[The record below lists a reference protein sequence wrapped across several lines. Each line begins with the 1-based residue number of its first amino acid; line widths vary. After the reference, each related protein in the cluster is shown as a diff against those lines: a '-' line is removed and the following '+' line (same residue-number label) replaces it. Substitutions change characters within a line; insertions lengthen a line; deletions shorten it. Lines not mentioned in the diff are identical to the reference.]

1 MPQDANFNFDF
12 IYGVSNLLKAHGTKA
27 WSHEHVFLSATQ
39 LANARRTWLV
49 IALTATMM
57 VLEIAS
63 GFIFGSM
70 ALLADG
76 WHMASHAAALGI
88 SAVGYSFAR
97 RHASD
102 KRFSFGTGKISE
114 LAGYSSALLL
124 ALIALLMAYESVRRL
139 FSPVVIKF
147 DEAIAVAVLGLLVN
161 LASAFILRER
171 HAEHDHEHHTDHNL
185 RAAYL
190 HVLADALTSILAI
203 VALTTGRFLGW
214 VWMDPLMGIVGAVV
228 IARWSYGLTRD
239 TGSILLDI
247 DINTPLTEN
256 IRQRLES
263 DGDNRIIDLHLWR
276 LGPGHFAVIISLT
289 TNNPHS
295 PSYYK
300 EQLSEIRELRHITVE
315 VNTGLDSRTE
325 LHI

>member
-1 MPQDANFNFDF
+1 M
-12 IYGVSNLLKAHGTKA
+12 KAHGMKT
-27 WSHEHVFLSATQ
+27 WSHEHVFLSARQ
-39 LANARRTWLV
+39 LANARRTCFV
-49 IALTATMM
+49 IALTAMTM

-97 RHASD
+97 RYASD

-124 ALIALLMAYESVRRL
+124 ALIALLMAYESMRRF
-139 FSPVVIKF
+139 FSPVAIQF
-147 DEAIAVAVLGLLVN
+147 DEAIAVAVLGLVVN

-171 HAEHDHEHHTDHNL
+171 HAENAHEHQTDYNL

-203 VALTTGRFLGW
+203 IALTAGRFLGW

-228 IARWSYGLTRD
+228 IARWSYGLARD
-239 TGSILLDI
+239 TGSILLDL

-263 DGDNRIIDLHLWR
+263 AGDSQIIDLHLWR
-276 LGPGHFAVIISLT
+276 LGPGHFAAIISLIT
-289 TNNPHS
+289 SNPHS

-300 EQLSEIRELRHITVE
+300 EQLSEIKELRHITIE
-315 VNTGLDSRTE
+315 VNADSRTE